1 MKLQV
6 QQLVK
11 TYGAKRALDGL
22 SFELREGE
30 FTALLGPNGAG
41 KSTLFQLLTGLYV
54 PDSGSILING
64 APLRESPAKAL
75 AQMGVVFQQQALDLD
90 LSVERNLLFQAALH
104 GMSATRAKP
113 RIEQL
118 LSEFGLGKELHT
130 PTRALS
136 GGTRRKVELMRA
148 LLHEP
153 QLLLADE
160 ATVGLDPA
168 SRNELMQRVKALCA
182 EKKMAVLWATHL
194 VHEAESADRV
204 LVLHQGKLLS
214 DGTPAAVQN
223 QLGGESLEAGFVK
236 ATSTRTT
243 KTQA

>member
-11 TYGAKRALDGL
+11 SYGTKRALDGL
-22 SFELREGE
+22 SFELKEGE

-41 KSTLFQLLTGLYV
+41 KSTLFQLLTGLFV

-64 APLRESPAKAL
+64 TPLRESPSKAL

-104 GMSATRAKP
+104 GMNASAAKP
-113 RIEQL
+113 RITEL
-118 LSEFGLGKELHT
+118 LNEFGLSKEAAT

-148 LLHEP
+148 LLHKP

-168 SRNELMQRVKALCA
+168 SRNEMMQRVKALCA
-182 EKKMAVLWATHL
+182 TQSAAVLWATHL

-204 LVLHQGKLLS
+204 LVLHQGKLIS
-214 DGTPAAVQN
+214 EGTPAQVRD
-223 QLGGESLEAGFVK
+223 QLGGESLEAAFVK
-236 ATSTRTT
+236 ATATKGPRT
-243 KTQA
+243 

>member
-11 TYGAKRALDGL
+11 SYGAKRALDDL
-22 SFELREGE
+22 SFELKDGE

-41 KSTLFQLLTGLYV
+41 KSTLFQLLTGLFV

-64 APLRESPAKAL
+64 APLRESPSKAL

-104 GMSATRAKP
+104 GMSASAARP
-113 RIEQL
+113 RIAEL
-118 LSEFGLGKELHT
+118 LNEFGLNNEAAT

-148 LLHEP
+148 LLHKP

-168 SRNELMQRVKALCA
+168 SRNEMMQRVKSLCA
-182 EKKMAVLWATHL
+182 EQRVAVLWATHL
-194 VHEAESADRV
+194 VNEAESADRV

-214 DGTPAAVQN
+214 EGTPAQVRD
-223 QLGGESLEAGFVK
+223 QLGGESLEAAFVK
-236 ATSTRTT
+236 ATMIKNAR
-243 KTQA
+243 A

>member
-6 QQLVK
+6 KQLIK
-11 TYGAKRALDGL
+11 SYGTKRALDGL
-22 SFELREGE
+22 SFELQAGE

-41 KSTLFQLLTGLYV
+41 KSTLFQLLTGLFV

-64 APLRESPAKAL
+64 APLRESPSKAL

-104 GMSATRAKP
+104 GMNASAARL
-113 RIEQL
+113 RITEL
-118 LSEFGLGKELHT
+118 LNEFGLSKETAT

-148 LLHEP
+148 LLHKP

-168 SRNELMQRVKALCA
+168 SRNEMMQRVKSLCA
-182 EKKMAVLWATHL
+182 KQRVAVLWATHL
-194 VHEAESADRV
+194 VNEAESADRV

-214 DGTPAAVQN
+214 EGTPAQVCD
-223 QLGGESLEAGFVK
+223 QLGGESLEAAFVK
-236 ATSTRTT
+236 AAAMKSTR
-243 KTQA
+243 A

>member
-1 MKLQV
+1 L
-6 QQLVK
+6 
-11 TYGAKRALDGL
+11 
-22 SFELREGE
+22 ELKEGE

-64 APLRESPAKAL
+64 AALRESPAKAL

-104 GMSATRAKP
+104 GMNASSARP
-113 RIEQL
+113 RITQL
-118 LSEFGLGKELHT
+118 LEEFGLSKELHT

-136 GGTRRKVELMRA
+136 GGTRRKIELMRA
-148 LLHEP
+148 LLHSP

-168 SRNELMQRVKALCA
+168 SRNELMQHVKALCS

-194 VHEAESADRV
+194 VHEAEAADRV
-204 LVLHQGKLLS
+204 IVLHQGKLLS
-214 DGTPAAVQN
+214 EGTPEQVRD
-223 QLGGESLEAGFVK
+223 QLGGASLEAAFMK
-236 ATSTRTT
+236 ATATRSG
-243 KTQA
+243 KP

>member
-11 TYGAKRALDGL
+11 SYGAKRALDGL
-22 SFELREGE
+22 SFELKEGE

-41 KSTLFQLLTGLYV
+41 KSTLFQLLTGLFV

-64 APLRESPAKAL
+64 APLRESPSKAL

-104 GMSATRAKP
+104 GMNASAAKP
-113 RIEQL
+113 RIAQL
-118 LSEFGLGKELHT
+118 LNEFGLSKEAMT

-136 GGTRRKVELMRA
+136 GGTKRKIELMRA
-148 LLHEP
+148 LLHKP

-168 SRNELMQRVKALCA
+168 SRNEMMQRVKSLCA
-182 EKKMAVLWATHL
+182 EQGVAVLWATHL

-214 DGTPAAVQN
+214 EGTPAHVRD
-223 QLGGESLEAGFVK
+223 QLGGESLEAAFVK
-236 ATSTRTT
+236 ATAAKSAR
-243 KTQA
+243 A